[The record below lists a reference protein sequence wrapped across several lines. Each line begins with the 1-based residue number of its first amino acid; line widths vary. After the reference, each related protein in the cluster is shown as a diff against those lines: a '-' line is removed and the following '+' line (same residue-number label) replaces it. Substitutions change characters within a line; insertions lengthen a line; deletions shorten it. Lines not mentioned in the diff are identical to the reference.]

1 MIATFQ
7 DADGAAQRSAPPV
20 PSVPPSRRTPP
31 PPRRSA
37 RVLRAAAVCW
47 FVVAALGQLIFAAY
61 VAGLYG
67 RATLSGRPELWNK
80 VMPHGYVPGESFF
93 NLILGVHLAF
103 AFVITVGGLLQLVPA
118 IRRAAPALHRW
129 TGRAYLLAAAL
140 MSLGGLVMVWGRGA
154 VGDLAQHVA
163 ISLNALLILGCAAI
177 AWRHA
182 RARRIEAHRRW
193 ALRLFLAVSG
203 VWFFRVGLMG
213 WIVANRGPA
222 GFDPKTFSGP
232 FLTALAFAVYVVVP
246 LGVLELYLRAQRS
259 RRAPAE
265 YAMAGGLFALTL
277 AMAVGVAAATALMWL
292 PRL

>member
-1 MIATFQ
+1 VIASFE
-7 DADGAAQRSAPPV
+7 AAPAAAPPPGQSSS
-20 PSVPPSRRTPP
+20 PSAAVRERA

-37 RVLRAAAVCW
+37 RALRAAALAW
-47 FVVAALGQLIFAAY
+47 FVVAAIGQLIFAAY

-67 RATLSGRPELWNK
+67 RAAATGHPELWNK
-80 VMPHGYVPGESFF
+80 VMPHGYVPGEGFF
-93 NLILGVHLAF
+93 NLVLGVHLAF

-118 IRRAAPALHRW
+118 IRRMAPALHRW

-154 VGDLAQHVA
+154 AGDFPQHVA
-163 ISLNALLILGCAAI
+163 ISLNALLILACASV

-182 RARRIEAHRRW
+182 RARRLDLHRRW

-213 WIVANRGPA
+213 WIVVNRGPA
-222 GFDPKTFSGP
+222 GFDPDTFSGP
-232 FLTALAFAVYVVVP
+232 ALTVLAFAVYAVVP

-259 RRAPAE
+259 RRVAAE
-265 YAMAGGLFALTL
+265 YAMAGGLLALTL

-292 PRL
+292 PQL